1 MLTIRNEYNKYNTKT
16 FRIPIEIN
24 DTLRDLAKAHNTSV
38 NKVVI
43 QCLEFALS
51 SMDEE
56 GTLRNTEYEENT
68 KSADLFSR
76 Q

>member
-1 MLTIRNEYNKYNTKT
+1 MLTIRDEYNKFNTKT

-24 DTLRDLAKAHNTSV
+24 ETLDMLAKSHNTSV

-51 SMDEE
+51 NMDEAA
-56 GTLRNTEYEENT
+56 TLRDSEYENNTE
-68 KSADLFSR
+68 SADFF
-76 Q
+76 

>member
-1 MLTIRNEYNKYNTKT
+1 MLTIRNEYNEYNTKT
-16 FRIPIEIN
+16 FRIPMEITN
-24 DTLRDLAKAHNTSV
+24 TLKNLAKAHNTSV

-56 GTLRNTEYEENT
+56 GTLRDAKYDEKN
-68 KSADLFSR
+68 SSVDILPR